1 MDDTDA
7 WRNERRLWLEGSD
20 PYRELL
26 DEDCIMAFPAPVGL
40 LRGQSVIIRSL
51 QGIPRWEHLTIS
63 EKVMSR
69 IGENFIVLGY
79 LAEARRAEGG
89 PYAACCTS
97 TYHGVGADWKLI
109 QHQHTPVD

>member
-1 MDDTDA
+1 
-7 WRNERRLWLEGSD
+7 
-20 PYRELL
+20 
-26 DEDCIMAFPAPVGL
+26 
-40 LRGQSVIIRSL
+40 
-51 QGIPRWEHLTIS
+51 
-63 EKVMSR
+63 MSR

>member
-40 LRGQSVIIRSL
+40 LRGRSVIIRSL

-89 PYAACCTS
+89 P
-97 TYHGVGADWKLI
+97 
-109 QHQHTPVD
+109 